1 MTLEELQIYK
11 NEIANHRELSQEV
24 MAELFDLAEVA
35 LSSPADEPAIA
46 AKKPKKSA
54 APAPVEAPAEPA
66 ADVPAAE

>member
-11 NEIANHRELSQEV
+11 NEIANHRDLSQEV

-46 AKKPKKSA
+46 AKKPKKAA
-54 APAPVEAPAEPA
+54 APAVEAPVETPAEPA
-66 ADVPAAE
+66 TE